1 MTFIIEHLEPK
12 VYPWCVIEYKH
23 ISKIVGKKNLWVTN
37 AVSKKLEKYATV
49 FKKSINKMKLND
61 VCVLDP
67 NADKELTTN
76 DAKKFKYFVFGGIL
90 GDNPP
95 KERTNEIKI
104 KKSQR
109 RNLGKEQM
117 ATDNAVFVAKKILQG
132 KKLSELRFQDGLE
145 IATGKN
151 ESVQLPYRYVVA
163 NGTPLICKELV
174 QRLKKQKGF

>member
-1 MTFIIEHLEPK
+1 
-12 VYPWCVIEYKH
+12 
-23 ISKIVGKKNLWVTN
+23 
-37 AVSKKLEKYATV
+37 
-49 FKKSINKMKLND
+49 
-61 VCVLDP
+61 
-67 NADKELTTN
+67 
-76 DAKKFKYFVFGGIL
+76 
-90 GDNPP
+90 
-95 KERTNEIKI
+95 
-104 KKSQR
+104 R